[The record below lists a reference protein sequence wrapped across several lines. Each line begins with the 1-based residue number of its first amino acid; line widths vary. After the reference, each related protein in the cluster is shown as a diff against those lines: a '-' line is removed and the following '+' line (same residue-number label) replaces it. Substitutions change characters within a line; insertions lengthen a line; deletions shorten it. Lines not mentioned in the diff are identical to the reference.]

1 MKEIGR
7 REALTLGAGLA
18 AGSAF
23 GSARAAVPIADVP
36 PLKLPIESGASL
48 RVLRPAKFVDLDEA
62 VFTANSKKYADQT
75 GIPVRVDYL
84 AWDNMPA
91 QTAVVANTGA
101 GPDIVCGFGQDPHL
115 YDDKL
120 VELTDVADYLGKKY
134 RGWFDLAQLFG
145 KRWKSNT
152 WIGLPL

>member
-36 PLKLPIESGASL
+36 APKLAVESGASL
-48 RVLRPAKFVDLDEA
+48 RVLRPAKFVDPDETI
-62 VFTANSKKYADQT
+62 FTANSKKYSEQT

-101 GPDIVCGFGQDPHL
+101 GPDIVCGFGPDPQL
-115 YDDKL
+115 YSDKL
-120 VELTDVADYLGKKY
+120 IELTDVAEYLG
-134 RGWFDLAQLFG
+134 
-145 KRWKSNT
+145 
-152 WIGLPL
+152 